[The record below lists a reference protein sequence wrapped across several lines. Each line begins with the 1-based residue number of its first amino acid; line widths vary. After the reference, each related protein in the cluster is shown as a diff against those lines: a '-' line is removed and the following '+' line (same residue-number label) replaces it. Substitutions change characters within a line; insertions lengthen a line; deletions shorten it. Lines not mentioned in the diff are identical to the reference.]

1 MLKIIPGLPH
11 WPACFFCMSVCWG
24 SISWVSVAGV
34 KTTRGFYVPGWLKV
48 LAVFRVCCMLYVGH
62 CWATWHSPV
71 VPTLFSAAMAQR
83 DLSQVCLPLSEG
95 VITVR
100 WVLLFSMSVL
110 SLENTPHSFP
120 SSPLD
125 SLHWIGSVNLSH
137 FKGFLST
144 CQFSN

>member
-34 KTTRGFYVPGWLKV
+34 KTTRGFYVLGWLKSSLCFV
-48 LAVFRVCCMLYVGH
+48 CVACSTLATVELRDTLRL
-62 CWATWHSPV
+62 SPLCFLLQWPNGICHKFAFLSV
-71 VPTLFSAAMAQR
+71 RESLKWDECFSS
-83 DLSQVCLPLSEG
+83 L
-95 VITVR
+95 
-100 WVLLFSMSVL
+100 L